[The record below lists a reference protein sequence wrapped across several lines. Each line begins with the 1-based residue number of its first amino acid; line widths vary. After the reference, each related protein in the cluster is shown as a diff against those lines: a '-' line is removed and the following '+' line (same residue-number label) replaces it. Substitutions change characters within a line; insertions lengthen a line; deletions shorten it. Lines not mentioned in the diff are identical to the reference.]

1 MAEDAAMTF
10 LSTTTTATT
19 TTALAV
25 GCAQPRGGHFG
36 VWRALAAFPA
46 VAGSVLFMLV
56 LTAALSRWQTPV
68 FLLWLGSAGLL
79 STRPGER
86 VAVRARGFRP
96 LSARQQQALTPVF
109 AATVARCGLSSE
121 QVDWY
126 LHPGAQP
133 NACVAGRRSVA
144 VTEGALQAFVTDRLT
159 QEHLQAILTHEI
171 GHLVQGATSGA
182 LATGWLTAPGR
193 LVFRLVVC
201 LACVL
206 SGRRRLGWGSGLL
219 LLVGGGIALLRAVQH
234 GQWTAA
240 LMLAGVAIALLAT
253 PVLDAAISRAAER
266 AADRYT
272 AEVGAGPDLAAAL
285 LAISGSRRP
294 QRGWGSGLLASHP
307 SLSSRV
313 DTLTTR
319 H

>member
-1 MAEDAAMTF
+1 MTF
-10 LSTTTTATT
+10 TSTTTTATT
-19 TTALAV
+19 TTALPA
-25 GCAQPRGGHFG
+25 GCARPRGGHFG
-36 VWRALAAFPA
+36 AWRALAAFPA

-68 FLLWLGSAGLL
+68 FLVWLGASGLL

-86 VAVRARGFRP
+86 LAVRARGFRP
-96 LSARQQQALTPVF
+96 LSAPQRQALTPVV
-109 AATVARCGLSSE
+109 AATVARCGLSSD

-126 LHPGAQP
+126 LHAGAQP

-144 VTEGALQAFVTDRLT
+144 VTEGALKAFVAGRLT
-159 QEHLQAILTHEI
+159 HDHLQGLLIHEL
-171 GHLVQGATSGA
+171 GHLTQGATSGA
-182 LATGWLTAPGR
+182 LAMGWLAAPGR
-193 LVFRLVVC
+193 LAFRLVVC

-240 LMLAGVAIALLAT
+240 VMLGGVAIALLAT

-266 AADRYT
+266 AADRYA

-285 LAISGSRRP
+285 IAISGSPRP
-294 QRGWGSGLLASHP
+294 QRGWG
-307 SLSSRV
+307 
-313 DTLTTR
+313 
-319 H
+319 